1 MTSVMQ
7 DKLLIPFIAPPN
19 GGKGTQTKILTD
31 KYGLPTFDMGATF
44 RKITKGEPD
53 SDLAQRIR
61 EKMEKGELVPT
72 SIVTEVFSKGM
83 TDLASE
89 NPQTRGFIL
98 DGFPRNKE
106 QAEALI
112 EKVDEWKAR
121 IAKVIYLNVPHDV
134 IVERAS
140 GRRMCSQ
147 NDHRVYNVNFPEQ
160 MPKRQK
166 IVNGE
171 TQTDQYGKPIWLCDE
186 DGADLYIRKDDLP
199 ENVENR
205 LKVYAE
211 ETEPI
216 LKFFRDKGLLVEIDG
231 NSGLANVT
239 KAIED
244 SILPDLQYAVSSVKK
259 K

>member
-1 MTSVMQ
+1 MASPLQ
-7 DKLLIPFIAPPN
+7 NKLLFPFIAPPN

-44 RKITKGEPD
+44 RRIRNDEPD
-53 SDLAQRIR
+53 SELAQELQSFMDR
-61 EKMEKGELVPT
+61 GALVPT
-72 SIVTEVFSKGM
+72 ETVTRVFAKGL
-83 TDLASE
+83 TDLAEE
-89 NPQTRGFIL
+89 NPKTKGFIL
-98 DGFPRNKE
+98 DGFPRNAG
-106 QAEALI
+106 QAEALAQ
-112 EKVDEWKAR
+112 KVGEWGAR
-121 IAKVIYLNVPHDV
+121 IAKVIYLNVPHET
-134 IVERAS
+134 IVQRAS

-147 NDHRVYNVNFPEQ
+147 NDHRVYNVTFPEQ

-166 IVNGE
+166 LSNGE
-171 TQTDQYGKPIWLCDE
+171 PVYDQYGKPVWLCDE

-211 ETEPI
+211 ETAPI
-216 LKFFRDKGLLVEIDG
+216 LKFFKDKGLLVEIKGD
-231 NSGLANVT
+231 SPLATVT
-239 KAIED
+239 RDIEN

>member
-1 MTSVMQ
+1 M
-7 DKLLIPFIAPPN
+7 DR
-19 GGKGTQTKILTD
+19 
-31 KYGLPTFDMGATF
+31 GA
-44 RKITKGEPD
+44 
-53 SDLAQRIR
+53 
-61 EKMEKGELVPT
+61 LVPT
-72 SIVTEVFSKGM
+72 ETVTKVFSKGM
-83 TDLASE
+83 TDLAAGS
-89 NPQTRGFIL
+89 PSVKGFIL
-98 DGFPRNKE
+98 DGFPRNAE
-106 QAEALI
+106 QAEALMQ
-112 EKVDEWKAR
+112 KCAEWKAR

-171 TQTDQYGKPIWLCDE
+171 VQTDQFGKTVWLCDE
-186 DGADLYIRKDDLP
+186 DGSDLYIRKDDLP

-211 ETEPI
+211 ETSPI
-216 LKFFRDKGLLVEIDG
+216 LEFFRSKGWLVEIKGD
-231 NSGLANVT
+231 SGLANVT
-239 KAIED
+239 RDIEN